1 MNTRQTIYLLEGCVI
16 TFITILVIMAILYSP
31 KEQKIYNKYYEY
43 DVYNDVFTGKSI
55 TIPTDTIVELIK
67 E

>member
-1 MNTRQTIYLLEGCVI
+1 MRKVNILQG
-16 TFITILVIMAILYSP
+16 LVIGFIIGLVVLAIIHSP
-31 KEQKIYNKYYEY
+31 KEQSINTYNKYYEY